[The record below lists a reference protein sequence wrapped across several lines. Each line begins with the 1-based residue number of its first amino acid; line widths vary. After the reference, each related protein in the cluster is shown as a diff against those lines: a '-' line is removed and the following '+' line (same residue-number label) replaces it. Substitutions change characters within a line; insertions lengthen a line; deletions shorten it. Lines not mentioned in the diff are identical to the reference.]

1 MEKRVTL
8 PDDPFLV
15 ARIIRS
21 LYAFDYPDKKILARP
36 EGSNPGENGLDDP
49 YHQIMASADENGTEE
64 SWISRVNT
72 NVKMY
77 AIADKYGLKTIKKI
91 AQMKVELDIDF
102 ACGSYSRHVEI
113 ELLKEIP
120 LIYESTLDT
129 DRGMRDRIL
138 DYVKKDWV
146 RLSETEE
153 LLDAFSQA
161 PVFGIEMV
169 TAMNPTT
176 LYKGTCRACHTRTP
190 KWTAERVRCICGRS
204 ETVAGGNDPPKRS
217 ERIFW

>member
-1 MEKRVTL
+1 M
-8 PDDPFLV
+8 
-15 ARIIRS
+15 
-21 LYAFDYPDKKILARP
+21 YGFDYPDDKILARP
-36 EGSNPGENGLDDP
+36 EGSKPGEKGLDDP
-49 YHQIMASADENGTEE
+49 YNQVMASADENGTEG
-64 SWISRVNT
+64 SWTSRANT

-77 AIADKYGLKTIKKI
+77 AIADKYGFTWIKELAVI
-91 AQMKVELDIDF
+91 KVGFDVDYARE
-102 ACGSYSRHVEI
+102 SYTQRVQS

-120 LIYESTLDT
+120 LVYDTTLDT
-129 DRGMRDRIL
+129 DRGMRDAML
-138 DYVKKDWV
+138 EYVKKDWV

-153 LLDAFSQA
+153 LLDAFAQA

-176 LYKGTCRACHTRTP
+176 LYKGTCRACRTRTP

-204 ETVAGGNDPPKRS
+204 ESVAGGNDPPKRS